1 MTEQQLRR
9 YGRSFI
15 LAIVLFL
22 AGGHLFAV
30 ERAGASESG
39 SFRLFALKH
48 ISAEQSKRYLSEAK
62 LGTASQMPGSNTI
75 LVTAGPGEL
84 SKAMA
89 VLNFVDAEEEFVI
102 VEIFTA
108 SGAGN
113 LPSSEQL
120 AAQIGN
126 ISVGSFSNPPTGG
139 AGAKAIVDI
148 HNGAVVVVAPV
159 SRLEKIVSAVE
170 QAGTVKQPAA
180 VSEVQ
185 TVEKDTETV
194 KQPKIVEQPGT
205 AKQVRKTGERGPPK
219 AADAVEEKP
228 IAPVRE
234 RKVPKVS
241 SPAAADSLYTPGPLE
256 NGEQVLKMQLPEKL
270 QIIDLLGLAGE
281 YLHLNFM
288 YDPVK
293 VKGDVTLKLFGKT
306 RGDMK
311 VKDLYPL
318 LESALKF
325 RGFAM
330 TRKGNLVVVV
340 PTAEASDIDPAL
352 LEPGKGEVESGDVI
366 VARIFTLEHIDPA
379 SATTLLTAMK
389 LGITPPQVAGANKLI
404 VTGYAYRMERVEQL
418 LKMIDLPGEPRQFRF
433 RQLKFTMAQTLAPK
447 LKTLSEQL
455 GTVSITVATGP
466 SSSGTSTARRPGES
480 TTAYTARLTRD
491 RAAAAVRARS
501 SSQAGA
507 GQATAVYLDAD
518 ERTNRIM
525 MIGLEE
531 QLAVVE
537 GLIDALDVEQQDLRT
552 LQVYKIEHVG
562 AEEVLKKLQEMNII
576 GGTSGGYSSSGRS
589 RITGTTAVTG
599 TSSAGRTSAAP
610 TSSRTSSAG
619 AATDA
624 LVEEPQVVIIEP
636 TNSLLVNATAEQ
648 HARIATIIGHVD
660 SETEEGVMPYVIY
673 PLENQ
678 TPEDLEAVLTK
689 LIQETITNKEGKI
702 EKVVKKTED
711 EIFIVPDENTF
722 SLIVYASKKNHEWI
736 ANLIKT
742 LDKRRPQVLI
752 DVTLVEVWET
762 DNFDLDLNLIQ
773 SFPDLIQ
780 TAGQTGSFAASET
793 ATVIDKLLEPGMR
806 DRFIDFS
813 TGGGNLTGFYGDLHI
828 NALLT
833 AVQTKNY
840 GRILAKPKI
849 LVNDNEQGTIG
860 TTDTIYVKKESSTP
874 ISSTSGTAGQPYSTF
889 TTSTSYD
896 GYDAGILLDITPHI
910 SSGDLLRLEM
920 TMTRKDF
927 RETKDESKPPDT
939 TQSDITTVVTVP
951 DGSTII
957 LGGLVKLNQ
966 SKGGSKVPIL
976 GDLPILGGLFR
987 QVGNRDKQNKL
998 YIFVRAEIL
1007 RPDETLAGLPDL
1019 EKISGRNRVAFELFE
1034 EKFQKYEDWPGI
1046 KPKPMA
1052 PLRVLDVE

>member
-1 MTEQQLRR
+1 MTEQQLRC

-22 AGGHLFAV
+22 AGSYLFAV

-39 SFRLFALKH
+39 RFRLFALKH
-48 ISAEQSKRYLSEAK
+48 ISAEQSKKYLSEAR
-62 LGTASQMPGSNTI
+62 LGTVSRMPGSNTI

-84 SKAMA
+84 DKAMA
-89 VLNFVDAEEEFVI
+89 ILNLVDAEEEFVI

-120 AAQIGN
+120 AAAIGN
-126 ISVGSFSNPPTGG
+126 ISVGSFSNPPAAGT
-139 AGAKAIVDI
+139 GAKAIIDI
-148 HNGAVVVVAPV
+148 HNDAVVVVAPV
-159 SRLEKIVSAVE
+159 SRLEKIVSAIEQTEIVKQPAKVE
-170 QAGTVKQPAA
+170 EPKTVKQPGTVNELQKPDSQD
-180 VSEVQ
+180 VS
-185 TVEKDTETV
+185 
-194 KQPKIVEQPGT
+194 
-205 AKQVRKTGERGPPK
+205 K
-219 AADAVEEKP
+219 AAGVIGP
-228 IAPVRE
+228 HSVLPVQE
-234 RKVPKVS
+234 DKVPKVS
-241 SPAAADSLYTPGPLE
+241 SPAAADSLYGPGPIE
-256 NGEQVLKMQLPEKL
+256 NGEQVLKMRLPEKL
-270 QIIDLLGLAGE
+270 QIVDLLGLVGE

-288 YDPVK
+288 YDPLK
-293 VKGDVTLKLFGKT
+293 IKGEVALKIYGKT
-306 RGDMK
+306 WGEMK

-330 TRKGNLVVVV
+330 TRKGNLVTVV
-340 PTAEASDIDPAL
+340 PAAETPDIDPVL
-352 LEPGKGEVESGDVI
+352 LEPEKGEVESGDII
-366 VARIFTLEHIDPA
+366 VARIFTLEHVDPA
-379 SATTLLTAMK
+379 SAMNLLTAMK
-389 LGITPPQVAGANKLI
+389 LGITPPQAVGPNKLI
-404 VTGYAYRMERVEQL
+404 VTGYAYRMERAEQL
-418 LKMIDLPGEPRQFRF
+418 LKMIDVPGEPRHFKF

-455 GTVSITVATGP
+455 GTISITVATAP
-466 SSSGTSTARRPGES
+466 SSSRTSSARRPGES
-480 TTAYTARLTRD
+480 TVAYTARLTRD
-491 RAAAAVRARS
+491 RTAAAARTKSV
-501 SSQAGA
+501 SQAGA
-507 GQATAVYLDAD
+507 GQAAAVYLDAD
-518 ERTNRIM
+518 ERTNRIL

-537 GLIDALDVEQQDLRT
+537 GLIDTLDVEQQDLRT
-552 LQVYKIEHVG
+552 LKVYEIEHVG
-562 AEEVLKKLQEMNII
+562 AEDVLRKLQELNII
-576 GGTSGGYSSSGRS
+576 GGTSRGYSSSGSS

-599 TSSAGRTSAAP
+599 TTSAGRTSAP

-660 SETEEGVMPYVIY
+660 SETKTETIPYVIY

-702 EKVVKKTED
+702 EKVVKKIED
-711 EIFIVPDENTF
+711 EIVIVPDENTF
-722 SLIVYASKKNHEWI
+722 SLIVYANKKNQEWI

-762 DNFDLDLNLIQ
+762 DNFDLDLNVIQ

-849 LVNDNEQGTIG
+849 LVNDNEQGTIS
-860 TTDTIYVKKESSTP
+860 TTDTIYVKRESSTP
-874 ISSTSGTAGQPYSTF
+874 ISSTAGTAGQPYSTF
-889 TTSTSYD
+889 TTSVNYD
-896 GYDAGILLDITPHI
+896 GYDAGITLDITPHI

-927 RETKDESKPPDT
+927 RETKDETKPPDT

-976 GDLPILGGLFR
+976 GDLPIVGPLFR

-1019 EKISGRNRVAFELFE
+1019 ERISERNRVAFELSE
-1034 EKFQKYEDWPGI
+1034 EKFQKYENWPGI
-1046 KPKPMA
+1046 KPKPMD

>member
-22 AGGHLFAV
+22 AGSYLFAV

-39 SFRLFALKH
+39 RFRLFALKH
-48 ISAEQSKRYLSEAK
+48 ISAEQSKKYLSEAR
-62 LGTASQMPGSNTI
+62 LGTVSKMPGSNTI

-84 SKAMA
+84 NKAMA
-89 VLNFVDAEEEFVI
+89 VLNLVDAEEEFVI
-102 VEIFTA
+102 TEIFTA
-108 SGAGN
+108 SGTGN

-120 AAQIGN
+120 AAAIGN
-126 ISVGSFSNPPTGG
+126 ISVGSFSNPPAAG
-139 AGAKAIVDI
+139 AGAKAIIDI
-148 HNGAVVVVAPV
+148 HNDAVIVVAPV
-159 SRLEKIVSAVE
+159 SRLEKIVSAIE
-170 QAGTVKQPAA
+170 QMEIVKQPAK
-180 VSEVQ
+180 
-185 TVEKDTETV
+185 VEEPKIV
-194 KQPKIVEQPGT
+194 KQPGT
-205 AKQVRKTGERGPPK
+205 VNELQKPDSQDVSK
-219 AADAVEEKP
+219 AAEVIGP
-228 IAPVRE
+228 RSVLPVRE
-234 RKVPKVS
+234 DKVPKVS
-241 SPAAADSLYTPGPLE
+241 SPAAADSLYMPGPIE
-256 NGEQVLKMQLPEKL
+256 NGEQVLKMRLPEKL
-270 QIIDLLGLAGE
+270 QIVDLLGLVGE

-288 YDPVK
+288 YDPLK
-293 VKGDVTLKLFGKT
+293 IKGDVALKIYGKT
-306 RGDMK
+306 WGEMK

-330 TRKGNLVVVV
+330 TRKGNLVTVV
-340 PTAEASDIDPAL
+340 PAVETANIDPVL
-352 LEPGKGEVESGDVI
+352 LDPEKGEVESGDVI
-366 VARIFTLEHIDPA
+366 VARIFTLEHVDPA
-379 SATTLLTAMK
+379 SAINLLTAMK
-389 LGITPPQVAGANKLI
+389 LGVTPPQVAGVNKLI

-418 LKMIDLPGEPRQFRF
+418 LKMIDVPGEPRHFKF

-466 SSSGTSTARRPGES
+466 GSSRTSSARRPGES
-480 TTAYTARLTRD
+480 TTAYTTRLTRD
-491 RAAAAVRARS
+491 RAAAAARTRS
-501 SSQAGA
+501 TSQAA
-507 GQATAVYLDAD
+507 PSQATAVYLDAD
-518 ERTNRIM
+518 ERTNRIL
-525 MIGLEE
+525 MIGIEE

-537 GLIDALDVEQQDLRT
+537 GLIDTLDVEQQDLRT

-562 AEEVLKKLQEMNII
+562 AEEVLKKLQEFNII
-576 GGTSGGYSSSGRS
+576 GGTSRGYSSSGSS

-599 TSSAGRTSAAP
+599 TSSAGRTSAA

-660 SETEEGVMPYVIY
+660 SETEEGGVMPYVIY

-678 TPEDLEAVLTK
+678 TPGDLEAVLTK

-711 EIFIVPDENTF
+711 EIVIVPDDNTF

-793 ATVIDKLLEPGMR
+793 ATVIDKLLESGMR

-896 GYDAGILLDITPHI
+896 GYDAGITLDITPHI

-927 RETKDESKPPDT
+927 RETKDETKPPDT

-976 GDLPILGGLFR
+976 GDLPIVGGLFR
-987 QVGNRDKQNKL
+987 QAGNRDKQNKL

-1019 EKISGRNRVAFELFE
+1019 EKISQRNRVAFELFE
-1034 EKFQKYEDWPGI
+1034 EKFQKYENWPGI
-1046 KPKPMA
+1046 KSKPMD